1 MSQLRLVSVTASF
14 RLAKT
19 TGVNSACSRAHRC
32 CCTTCVCHAFRAY
45 VNTQLSL
52 EMAKTKKTHKDF
64 QKVKLKVGRKL
75 PKGLNVTDTSFKTK
89 KIVLHDR
96 LSKSTGGEP
105 TTARKLSVQDLI
117 GRLHHY
123 NVTNRLSALAGL
135 RELGRSHSVAF
146 GPHLK
151 PLLEILG
158 TLCSDKEGVVRQSA
172 HKVLRLVLGSVSSER
187 LSPFG
192 PLLLSHLGCAV
203 NHLSSEVRHD
213 ALELLSM
220 LLDTVPALAVRAPYG
235 TLHNF
240 LNMVSASAESS
251 VSKRRRVLSCQP
263 GQRHTNRVV
272 WMRVLSCM
280 ERFLTEAL
288 RIWFPAAPASADDGD
303 SSDTVAA
310 NKTVWL
316 NPECPGVALYRS
328 GLEPRPQAS
337 ALRLYDGLLSVGTGS
352 GGGGAGSSTGR
363 DSAREFALEL
373 VPLLLDM
380 WVEADPDSGE
390 SMQRDSLALVYSIL
404 RVLLLLIEWLRKEN
418 PSNVP
423 WFEEQFGP
431 QLLSHFEGRFP
442 FSHDCVAG
450 VQPVAKKAKRDVVL
464 DRQVSVTSINLC
476 MCEVLA
482 GLLGVLSPDQSDQ
495 VLVFFGDLISSGQ
508 VRSGDVRVVVKIGQL
523 LLPRV
528 SSSECERLADAILS
542 LYEEGDVL
550 QPRDEHFVLD
560 FFHKLILGSP
570 SLLEV
575 VQPVVDRFL
584 TLLPERVLVG
594 PDSQEGGPPL
604 RLLGK
609 LSTLRLPVLLSSLQ
623 PCSLICIELLSQLSD
638 GEDQRTMVEV
648 ICRVP
653 CLERDHFEALY
664 AATLSPLPTPT
675 LLYLLQLLRERFDE
689 CKSDSLYVAAYSS
702 FLLSVAT
709 GVSQSVGNHAKTVWT
724 DDSSWLELK
733 ELLPEVSQL
742 AVVPIDWDALPR
754 HLAVAEVVA
763 KSLEAFPSSWDM
775 TQIFEPF
782 LHQLI
787 EAYPHLPCSAALALV
802 HLAGRR
808 RSVQQVPWLLAPP
821 WGPLMV
827 GLAAGLLCVAAQLA
841 ATLPRALPAVLR
853 AIAAMIA
860 RCPSLCDDLIGLL
873 CPTLELS
880 LSASSHELVC
890 GALRLLRKQGVLS
903 VPARNHAVKILAAA
917 GKQGSELRR
926 YTWFMATLGE
936 LIEGPPPPTS
946 GPQPRNVAVTV
957 QQ

>member
-1 MSQLRLVSVTASF
+1 
-14 RLAKT
+14 
-19 TGVNSACSRAHRC
+19 
-32 CCTTCVCHAFRAY
+32 
-45 VNTQLSL
+45 
-52 EMAKTKKTHKDF
+52 MAKTKKMRKDF

-96 LSKSTGGEP
+96 LSKSTTAGEP
-105 TTARKLSVQDLI
+105 TTTRKQSVQDLI

-123 NVTNRLSALAGL
+123 NVTNRLNALAGL
-135 RELGRSHSVAF
+135 RELGKSQSVAF

-151 PLLEILG
+151 PLLETLG

-172 HKVLRLVLGSVSSER
+172 HKVLRQVLGSVSSER

-213 ALELLSM
+213 SLELLSM
-220 LLDTVPALAVRAPYG
+220 LLDTVPTLAVRAPYG

-263 GQRHTNRVV
+263 GQRRTNRVV
-272 WMRVLSCM
+272 WLRVLSCM

-288 RIWFPAAPASADDGD
+288 RIWFPTAPAATDDGD
-303 SSDTVAA
+303 SSDAGGA
-310 NKTVWL
+310 KRVWL
-316 NPECPGVALYRS
+316 NPESPGIALYRN
-328 GLEPRPQAS
+328 GLEPRPRAS
-337 ALRLYDGLLSVGTGS
+337 ALCLYDGLLSVGTGS
-352 GGGGAGSSTGR
+352 GGAGSSTGSGR
-363 DSAREFALEL
+363 DNAREFALEL

-390 SMQRDSLALVYSIL
+390 SMLRDSLVLVYSIL

-418 PSNVP
+418 PANVS
-423 WFEEQFGP
+423 WFEEQFGS
-431 QLLSHFEGRFP
+431 QLLDHFESRFP
-442 FSHDCVAG
+442 FPHDCVAG
-450 VQPVAKKAKRDVVL
+450 MQPVTKKSKRDVVL

-482 GLLGVLSPDQSDQ
+482 GLVGVLSPEQSDQ
-495 VLVFFGDLISSGQ
+495 VLSFFGDLISSGQ
-508 VRSGDVRVVVKIGQL
+508 VRSADVRVVVKIAQL

-528 SSSECERLADAILS
+528 SPGECERLAEAMLS
-542 LYEEGDVL
+542 LYEEGDIL
-550 QPRDEHFVLD
+550 QPKDEHFVLN

-570 SLLEV
+570 ALLEV

-584 TLLPERVLVG
+584 ALLPERVLTG
-594 PDSQEGGPPL
+594 PDCQQGGAPL
-604 RLLGK
+604 RFLGK
-609 LSTLRLPVLLSSLQ
+609 LTTLRLPALLDSLQ
-623 PCSLICIELLSQLSD
+623 PCSLICAELLSQVSD
-638 GEDQRTMVEV
+638 EEGQRTLVEV
-648 ICRVP
+648 VCRVP
-653 CLERDHFEALY
+653 RLERDHFEALY
-664 AATLSPLPTPT
+664 AATLAPLPTPT

-689 CKSDSLYVAAYSS
+689 CKSDALYVAAYSS
-702 FLLSVAT
+702 FLLCVAT
-709 GVSQSVGNHAKTVWT
+709 GMSQSVGSHAKTVWT

-763 KSLEAFPSSWDM
+763 RSLEAFPPSWDM
-775 TQIFEPF
+775 MKIFEPF

-787 EAYPHLPCSAALALV
+787 EAYPHLSCSAALALV

-808 RSVQQVPWLLAPP
+808 RTAQQLPWLLAPP
-821 WGPLMV
+821 WGRLVV

-841 ATLPRALPAVLR
+841 ATLPRALPVVLR
-853 AIAAMIA
+853 ATGGLIA
-860 RCPSLCDDLIGLL
+860 RCPSLCDDLVGLL
-873 CPTLELS
+873 CPVIELS
-880 LSASSHELVC
+880 LSTSSHELVC
-890 GALRLLRKQGVLS
+890 GALCLLRKQGLLS
-903 VPARNHAVKILAAA
+903 VPARSHAVKILAAV
-917 GKQGSELRR
+917 GTPGSELRR
-926 YTWFMATLGE
+926 YPWFMATLSE
-936 LIEGPPPPTS
+936 LCDGL
-946 GPQPRNVAVTV
+946 PQPTLPPQPPHNVLITAHH
-957 QQ
+957 